1 MSESQ
6 TILPMIPLRGMVV
19 YPKVTAQL
27 DIGRDKSIKAV
38 EKAMADDRLIAVV
51 AQLDENVEDPVQSEI
66 ATVGTLAKIKQM
78 LRLPG
83 GIIRI
88 LVEGIHRI
96 TIDNIEL
103 VDGYNSATFTE
114 LKPIGENMVE
124 LEAYRRFAQS
134 KFLQW
139 TDETKSVSEEV
150 VTRIMN
156 INNPNILADQIAS
169 VLPVPL
175 FKKQQLL
182 DILDI
187 KERLHKIIAVLNTEL
202 EISHLEEEINHQVRQ
217 QMEMQQKE
225 YFLRE
230 KIRAIHDELGDK
242 VDPDEEANELREQL
256 SKLKVSDDI
265 RERIEKEIA
274 RYSRM
279 PQMMPEST
287 ILRNYLDWVLALP
300 WDKESEDRLDINEA
314 AKILN
319 QDHYGLEKIK
329 ERILEFLA
337 VRKLSGSQGGSI
349 LCLVGPPG
357 LVKHRWQRLLQK
369 Q

>member
-38 EKAMADDRLIAVV
+38 EKAMADDRLIVVV

-88 LVEGIHRI
+88 LVEGIRRI
-96 TIDNIEL
+96 AIDSIEL

-114 LKPIGENMVE
+114 LKPIGENLVE

-134 KFLQW
+134 KFMQW

-156 INNPNILADQIAS
+156 INNPDILADQIAS

-182 DILDI
+182 NILDI
-187 KERLHKIIAVLNTEL
+187 KERTAKN
-202 EISHLEEEINHQVRQ
+202 
-217 QMEMQQKE
+217 
-225 YFLRE
+225 Y
-230 KIRAIHDELGDK
+230 IRFM
-242 VDPDEEANELREQL
+242 
-256 SKLKVSDDI
+256 
-265 RERIEKEIA
+265 RER
-274 RYSRM
+274 
-279 PQMMPEST
+279 
-287 ILRNYLDWVLALP
+287 
-300 WDKESEDRLDINEA
+300 DIITKDTA
-314 AKILN
+314 N
-319 QDHYGLEKIK
+319 QSYFVI
-329 ERILEFLA
+329 
-337 VRKLSGSQGGSI
+337 GSI
-349 LCLVGPPG
+349 
-357 LVKHRWQRLLQK
+357 
-369 Q
+369 